1 MYIVNK
7 ELLFM
12 KKIISGLIA
21 FLCLLGLCSC
31 SEKPVDETAETADDN
46 ILSSNSV
53 VAESVV
59 ASSVETTT
67 FNSTEPT
74 TSDDP
79 LEGLPDYAKD
89 VFEGMLAEMSAN
101 SIYYSDFYGEKDFRA
116 DRPQSDFLYYFESHD
131 EQEIY
136 TSGDYEYYILKDGSA
151 ALRNYT
157 GKLTHVNI
165 PSTIDGR
172 QVKILFQTFWNN
184 YFVRE
189 VVIPDTV
196 EALCDNVFTNC
207 YLLKKVEIPESVIYI
222 GTGVFSTC
230 YSLEEIKLPSGVIG
244 LETSTFI
251 DCHRLK
257 KINLENVRYIGP
269 AAFMCTG
276 LEEIT
281 IPENVE
287 FIGRLAFCDCW
298 YLKKVNFNDKL
309 VCIDENAFKD
319 CKKLVSLEFPDSLK
333 EIRDYAFV
341 NCYSL
346 TTVRCPADIAYLG
359 KEPFGNCDRMTLKV
373 TPNTKFEAYAKENS
387 FKYVY

>member
-1 MYIVNK
+1 MKRIV
-7 ELLFM
+7 
-12 KKIISGLIA
+12 SGLIA

-31 SEKPVDETAETADDN
+31 SEKPADETAETADEN
-46 ILSSNSV
+46 ILSSDSMIV
-53 VAESVV
+53 ESVV

-67 FNSTEPT
+67 VNSTEPT
-74 TSDDP
+74 TSYEF
-79 LEGLPDYAKD
+79 LEGMPDFAIEFYENAQVCPD
-89 VFEGMLAEMSAN
+89 LV
-101 SIYYSDFYGEKDFRA
+101 YYSDFYGEKDFRA
-116 DRPQSDFLYYFESHD
+116 DRPQSDHLYYFESKTD
-131 EQEIY
+131 NGEPY
-136 TSGDYEYYILKDGSA
+136 TSGDFKYYILRDGSVA
-151 ALRNYT
+151 VCDYT

-172 QVKILFQTFWNN
+172 QVKILFATFWNN

-196 EALCDNVFTNC
+196 EALCGSAFRNC

-244 LETSTFI
+244 IEASTFL

-257 KINLENVRYIGP
+257 KINLENIRYIGP

-276 LEEIT
+276 LEDIT

-298 YLKKVNFNDKL
+298 NLKKVNFNDKL

-319 CKKLVSLEFPDSLK
+319 CKKLVSLDFPDSLK
-333 EIRDYAFV
+333 EIRDYAFA

-346 TTVRCPADIAYLG
+346 TTVRCPTDIAYLG

-373 TPNTKFEAYAKENS
+373 TPNTKFEAYAKENN
-387 FKYVY
+387 FKYSYEQ

>member
-1 MYIVNK
+1 
-7 ELLFM
+7 M
-12 KKIISGLIA
+12 KKIVSGLIA
-21 FLCLLGLCSC
+21 FLCLIGLCSC
-31 SEKPVDETAETADDN
+31 SENNVDDETAKMTDDN
-46 ILSSNSV
+46 ILASYSM

-59 ASSVETTT
+59 ASSVETTIVNT
-67 FNSTEPT
+67 TETT

-101 SIYYSDFYGEKDFRA
+101 PIVYYSDFYGKEDFHA
-116 DRPQSDFLYYFESHD
+116 DRPQSDYLYYFESKTD
-131 EQEIY
+131 DPEIY

-151 ALRNYT
+151 ALRTYT
-157 GKLTHVNI
+157 GKSTHVNV

-172 QVKILFQTFWNN
+172 QVKILRSTFYHNH
-184 YFVRE
+184 FVRE

-196 EALCDNVFTNC
+196 EALCGGAFSHC
-207 YLLKKVEIPESVIYI
+207 FLLKNVEIPESVIYI
-222 GTGVFSTC
+222 DYSVFSNC

-244 LETSTFI
+244 IAGSTFM

-257 KINLENVRYIGP
+257 KINLENIRYIGSY
-269 AAFMCTG
+269 AFMCTA

-287 FIGRLAFCDCW
+287 YIGKLAFCDCW

-309 VCIDENAFKD
+309 VCIDDEAFKD
-319 CKKLVSLEFPDSLK
+319 CKRLVSLEFPDSLK
-333 EIRDYAFV
+333 EIRDYAFA

-373 TPNTKFEAYAKENS
+373 TPNTKFEAYAKENN
-387 FKYVY
+387 FKYSY